1 MKQQGKSMKMNGN
14 IHLKHQVRT
23 DGQAYRSAGVLT
35 YIHADVLTYRRT
47 TAHRWGTGPR
57 PP

>member
-1 MKQQGKSMKMNGN
+1 MDGN

-35 YIHADVLTYRRT
+35 YIRTDALTYIRADVLTYRRT
-47 TAHRWGTGPR
+47 TAHQWGTGPR